1 MIFRITAL
9 LALLLPLA
17 ATAQTSAD
25 ADELEAAADA
35 IEAATEAIDD
45 AAAAIDAADDDRH
58 PILYVMEDE
67 DSRVYLL
74 GSIHLLDADAYPLPA
89 DVEAAY
95 EDADALAF
103 EIDLTDMAAIQSS
116 LMTRAQYADGR
127 TLADAMG
134 EDFATLEARVG
145 PAAAQLNGFEPWAVQ
160 LTLTPMLIQGLGYN
174 AENGVDMHF
183 LNRAQADEKER
194 LALETVDSQMAIFDE
209 MAEEVQVEM
218 LVGMLDEWD
227 QLPAQFES
235 MVTAWETGDEAAL
248 ETLLNDVPES
258 VRPALLRDRNAAWVP
273 QIEDYLARE
282 GGDVLVVVGAG
293 HLTGEDSVVQMLRDK
308 GYTLTRQ

>member
-1 MIFRITAL
+1 MPLRLSAL
-9 LALLLPLA
+9 LALLLPLGA
-17 ATAQTSAD
+17 ATQPS
-25 ADELEAAADA
+25 DEAPLN
-35 IEAATEAIDD
+35 ATEAID
-45 AAAAIDAADDDRH
+45 AAADERD

-74 GSIHLLDADAYPLPA
+74 GSIHLLDASAYPLPA

-103 EIDLTDMAAIQSS
+103 EIDLTDIASIQTAV
-116 LMTRAQYADGR
+116 LTRAQYTDGR

-134 EDFATLEARVG
+134 EDFSKLEARVG

-160 LTLTPMLIQGLGYN
+160 LTLTPMIVQGAGYN

-183 LNRAQADEKER
+183 LSRAQTDEKEL
-194 LALETVDSQMAIFDE
+194 LALETADSQMAIFDE
-209 MAEEVQVEM
+209 MAETDQVAM
-218 LVGMLDEWD
+218 LVELLDEWD
-227 QLPAQFES
+227 ELPAQFES
-235 MVTAWETGDEAAL
+235 MVTAWETGDEEAL

-273 QIEDYLARE
+273 QIEGYLARE
-282 GGDVLVVVGAG
+282 GEDVLVVVGAG
-293 HLTGEDSVVQMLRDK
+293 HLAGEDSVVAMLREK